1 MVKKLFLVL
10 FFLLL
15 VSAVFG
21 ADESSSKTTP
31 SESEVGVKEK
41 LGKIIPEGIY
51 FYNSKGEKVEIKK
64 LVSQKPTVIAP
75 VYYKC
80 TNVCNILQSKLT
92 NILPQV
98 KLNPGKDYQ
107 VLSVSFDHTE
117 TPAIAGNEKKNY
129 MAALPEKFGD
139 ESWKFLTGDKEN
151 IDKLMN
157 TIGFNFKK
165 RPDSDMFIHPVA
177 LILISTE
184 GKIVRYLY
192 GTRLLPFDLTMAIIE
207 AQKGNVGVSVKR
219 VLSYCFD
226 YDPKGRTYVFNVM
239 RVSGTI
245 IIVFIV
251 ITFLIIAFGGKKKR
265 RKRDR

>member
-1 MVKKLFLVL
+1 MKKRIFLVL
-10 FFLLL
+10 FLLAL
-15 VSAVFG
+15 ASTAFSADIG
-21 ADESSSKTTP
+21 SNKTRP
-31 SESEVGVKEK
+31 SESEVGVEEK
-41 LGKIIPEGIY
+41 LGNIIPEGIY
-51 FYNSKGEKVEIKK
+51 FYNSKGEEVEIKK
-64 LVSQKPTVIAP
+64 LVSQRPTIIAP

-92 NILPQV
+92 NILPRV

-107 VLSVSFDHTE
+107 VLSVSFDSTE
-117 TPAIAGNEKKNY
+117 TPAIAANEKNNY
-129 MAALPEKFGD
+129 MAALPEKFGED
-139 ESWKFLTGDKEN
+139 SWKFLTGDKEN

-165 RPDSDMFIHPVA
+165 RPNSDMFIHPVT
-177 LILISTE
+177 LVLISTE

-192 GTRLLPFDLTMAIIE
+192 GTRLLPFDLTMAIVE

-226 YDPKGRTYVFNVM
+226 YDPEGRTYVFNVM

-251 ITFLIIAFGGKKKR
+251 ITFLVIAFGGKKKR